1 VTWAK
6 RLTKVLTRGR
16 LGHHNKPFR
25 TSKAEIDE
33 ISAVPDDGVL
43 FTASPDDG
51 VFFTASLPAAS
62 DCFRGLPSPQVTDI
76 NSQAWARQN
85 IANHLF
91 SVRDSGSR
99 TGHAPLGAR
108 SNFGASSWLSRC
120 PLWLIL
126 DIKCGAWY
134 ENSATCQ
141 LKQHKISAPTHT
153 NVARGNLPLLKDSS
167 LDHRME
173 LDPASSFLSCS
184 CLDLAPPG
192 GLNPMNRRLVCSSVR
207 PHVLQQLSLA
217 WPEQPLQRQRNAS
230 SGRKRK
236 GSPA

>member
-1 VTWAK
+1 MLRRFCRGKHSRARRCDLSNEK
-6 RLTKVLTRGR
+6 TKALTRGR
-16 LGHHNKPFR
+16 HGHHSKPFR

-33 ISAVPDDGVL
+33 PFAVPDDGVL
-43 FTASPDDG
+43 FTVSPDDG
-51 VFFTASLPAAS
+51 VLFTASWPAS
-62 DCFRGLPSPQVTDI
+62 DCFRGI
-76 NSQAWARQN
+76 HSQAWARQN
-85 IANHLF
+85 IAKHLL

-108 SNFGASSWLSRC
+108 SNLGASSRLSRC

-134 ENSATCQ
+134 KNSATCQ

-173 LDPASSFLSCS
+173 LDTASPLLSCS

-192 GLNPMNRRLVCSSVR
+192 GLNPMNRRLVRSSVR
-207 PHVLQQLSLA
+207 PHVLQ
-217 WPEQPLQRQRNAS
+217 P
-230 SGRKRK
+230 
-236 GSPA
+236 